1 MQILAQDTSSQA
13 MEAGWCFA
21 FLNFIK
27 YDILEANKQLGS
39 SIEEEVEGENEAEDD
54 ALGDENGD
62 EEAPSDDGEV
72 KGDQVGED
80 ERGQRDLAH
89 EESETSS
96 FPGVEH

>member
-1 MQILAQDTSSQA
+1 MFQSHLSGVYGKESCPGDASVEQ
-13 MEAGWCFA
+13 
-21 FLNFIK
+21 
-27 YDILEANKQLGS
+27 
-39 SIEEEVEGENEAEDD
+39 EVEGENEAEDD
-54 ALGDENGD
+54 ALGDENRD